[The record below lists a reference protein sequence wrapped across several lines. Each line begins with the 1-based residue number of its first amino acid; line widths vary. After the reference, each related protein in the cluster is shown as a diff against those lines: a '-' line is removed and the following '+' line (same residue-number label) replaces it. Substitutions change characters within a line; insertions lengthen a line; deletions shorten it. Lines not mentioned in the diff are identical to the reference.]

1 MQSATASLASAVDE
15 ERAKELLSGLGLM
28 ERVGV
33 RVLQRE
39 QRKRD
44 RSELL
49 SRLQRARHNQLHVL
63 SGPEQQQI
71 KHIER
76 HGEPTA
82 LALSRSRTPHRARL
96 SAVVFRCFIYGA
108 LSATISGLCELYGGW
123 MLDTS
128 DGVHAQTSLIAPNQT
143 CVDEDSCP
151 LLPASAIT

>member
-1 MQSATASLASAVDE
+1 MTGESEDSVCEQCSASMGGAMDGAAMASRFACFASATQSATASLASAVDE

-82 LALSRSRTPHRARL
+82 LALSCSRT
-96 SAVVFRCFIYGA
+96 
-108 LSATISGLCELYGGW
+108 
-123 MLDTS
+123 
-128 DGVHAQTSLIAPNQT
+128 AP
-143 CVDEDSCP
+143 D
-151 LLPASAIT
+151 